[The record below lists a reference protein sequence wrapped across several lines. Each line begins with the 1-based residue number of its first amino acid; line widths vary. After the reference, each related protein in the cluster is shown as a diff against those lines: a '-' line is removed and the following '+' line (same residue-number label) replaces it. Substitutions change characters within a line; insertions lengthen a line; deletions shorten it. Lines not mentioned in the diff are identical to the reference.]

1 MNEHDT
7 SGNFNIVV
15 PSVGVDESR
24 TILNT
29 PSKDNKVTSV
39 FEAEVQD
46 GMKDELKKLSVE
58 NAI

>member
-29 PSKDNKVTSV
+29 PSKDNKVITE

-46 GMKDELKKLSVE
+46 G
-58 NAI
+58 I